1 MEAARPAA
9 EGKQITVESDFDSKS
24 VTVFADPQRLRQ
36 IVWNLL
42 SNAVKF
48 TPEGGRVEVRA
59 SERESQIEITVSDT
73 GRGID
78 PDFLPYVFDRFRQA
92 EASTT
97 RKHGGLGLGLAIVR
111 HLVELHG
118 GTVRAHSEGRDR
130 GATFTVELPVM
141 PLREAIVEHD
151 GAGRELLELQTV
163 PGHLAGVR
171 VLVVDDHTD
180 SGELIG
186 MVLEQAGAV
195 VQLARSAEEALAYL
209 RQASVHV
216 LVSDLSMPGM
226 DGYQLLGAVRAMERI
241 RGRDPVSAVAL
252 TAYAGGEDR
261 ARALAIGFQAFAS
274 KPIEPAELIDLV
286 AKTMDGRE
294 HRVPDDL

>member
-1 MEAARPAA
+1 VRLAVRDT
-9 EGKQITVESDFDSKS
+9 GQGVE
-24 VTVFADPQRLRQ
+24 PQ
-36 IVWNLL
+36 LL
-42 SNAVKF
+42 SD
-48 TPEGGRVEVRA
+48 
-59 SERESQIEITVSDT
+59 I
-73 GRGID
+73 
-78 PDFLPYVFDRFRQA
+78 FDRFRQA
-92 EASTT
+92 DSTST
-97 RKHGGLGLGLAIVR
+97 RAYGGLGLGLAIVR